1 MALPSPEQVIESQR
15 QDWNRVA
22 GGWEKWDR
30 FFDEQMAFLNHRL
43 VADARIR
50 SGMRV
55 LDLGSGTG
63 YPALLAAQTV
73 GAAGSVTGIDLAEQM
88 LDAARR
94 KAVSLKLSN
103 TTFRTGDVTILPFEA
118 ASFDAVTT
126 RFCLMFLPEIPKA
139 VAEIARILKPNT
151 WLAAAVWS
159 AADKNPYLKIPID
172 IIKQFIEIPPP
183 DPTAPG
189 IFRLAKPGEL
199 AGMLQHAGFM
209 DISEH
214 EFLGDVQFSAAE
226 EYFSSL
232 MDIAAPIQNHW
243 AKLSPMQQTEARG
256 NIIQTA
262 GQYRKGA
269 VIALPI
275 AVRMVAG
282 RKPG

>member
-1 MALPSPEQVIESQR
+1 MAPSPEQVIESQR

-43 VADARIR
+43 VADARVR

-63 YPALLAAQTV
+63 YPVLLAAQTV
-73 GAAGSVTGIDLAEQM
+73 GTNGQVIGIDLAAQM

-94 KAVSLKLSN
+94 KAASLKLSN
-103 TTFRTGDVTILPFEA
+103 TTFQTGDVTTLPYEA

-139 VAEIARILKPNT
+139 VTEIARILKPNT

-159 AADKNPYLKIPID
+159 APDKNPYLRIPMD
-172 IIKQFIEIPPP
+172 IIKQFIDLPPP
-183 DPTAPG
+183 DPKAPG

-199 AGMLQHAGFM
+199 TDMLQQAGFL

-214 EFLGDVQFSAAE
+214 EFLGDVQFSTAE

-232 MDIAAPIQNHW
+232 MDIAAPIQNLW
-243 AKLSPMQQTEARG
+243 AKLSPTQQTEARG

-262 GQYRKGA
+262 GQYQKGS

-275 AVRMVAG
+275 AVRMVSA

>member
-1 MALPSPEQVIESQR
+1 MSPSPEQVIESQR

-43 VADARIR
+43 VADARVR

-63 YPALLAAQTV
+63 YPALLATQTV
-73 GAAGSVTGIDLAEQM
+73 GTNGQVIGIDLAVQM

-94 KAVSLKLSN
+94 KATLLKLSN
-103 TTFRTGDVTILPFEA
+103 LTFQTGDVTSLPFEQ

-126 RFCLMFLPEIPKA
+126 RFCLMFLPEIQKA
-139 VAEIARILKPNT
+139 VTEIARVLKPNA
-151 WLAAAVWS
+151 WLASAVWS
-159 AADKNPYLKIPID
+159 APDKNPYLKIPID

-189 IFRLAKPGEL
+189 IFRLAKPGDL
-199 AGMLQHAGFM
+199 AGMLQPAGLV
-209 DISEH
+209 DISEQ
-214 EFLGDVQFSAAE
+214 EFLGDVQFSVAE

-232 MDIAAPIQNHW
+232 MDIAAPIQNLW
-243 AKLSPMQQTEARG
+243 TKLSPTQQTEARER
-256 NIIQTA
+256 IIQTA
-262 GQYRKGA
+262 GQYRKES

-275 AVRMVAG
+275 AVRMVSG
-282 RKPG
+282 HKSG

>member
-1 MALPSPEQVIESQR
+1 MASPSPEQVIESQR

-43 VADARIR
+43 VADARLR

-73 GAAGSVTGIDLAEQM
+73 GPTGTVVGIDLAEQM

-94 KAVSLKLSN
+94 KTSSLKLSN
-103 TTFRTGDVTILPFEA
+103 ITFQTGDVSSLPFEKV
-118 ASFDAVTT
+118 SFDAVTT
-126 RFCLMFLPEIPKA
+126 RFCLMFLPDIPKA
-139 VAEIARILKPNT
+139 VAEIARILKRDT
-151 WLAAAVWS
+151 WIAAAVWS
-159 AADKNPYLKIPID
+159 APDKNPYLKIPID

-189 IFRLAKPGEL
+189 IFRLARPGDL
-199 AGMLQHAGFM
+199 VGMLQHAGFI
-209 DISEH
+209 DLSEQ
-214 EFLGDVQFSAAE
+214 EFLGDVRFAAAD

-232 MDIAAPIQNHW
+232 MDIAAPIQNLW
-243 AKLSPMQQTEARG
+243 TKLSPTQQTEARQR
-256 NIIQTA
+256 IIQTA
-262 GQYRKGA
+262 EQYRKGS
-269 VIALPI
+269 VIVLPI
-275 AVRMVAG
+275 GVRMVAG
-282 RKPG
+282 HKPG